1 MVPEDKPSLASPRRL
16 EMIGRVRGI
25 FIALVLLWS
34 SALSVKA
41 LDEEFVPPPAP
52 ENCVLDESRV
62 LVRDA
67 GRKEAIASA
76 LEALEAKHGFR
87 MYFVLYDSLYGRD
100 LAGRARVLREAW
112 LGERPGMVLVLETD
126 SRTFRIDRPAAPQK
140 EVAPGTQ
147 LEMPESTD
155 LSQMDLSRVVRELEG
170 SLMTAGDG
178 AEFAER
184 LGTGIAGGVSAVL
197 DEQAARPEGATKGRT
212 VLLAIGLIAA
222 AGLVALFVVAGLKP
236 AEAKSLERYVFPKI
250 SVGTRLGAPYGGGK
264 ISSRSFG
271 RGTKS

>member
-1 MVPEDKPSLASPRRL
+1 
-16 EMIGRVRGI
+16 
-25 FIALVLLWS
+25 
-34 SALSVKA
+34 
-41 LDEEFVPPPAP
+41 
-52 ENCVLDESRV
+52 
-62 LVRDA
+62 
-67 GRKEAIASA
+67 
-76 LEALEAKHGFR
+76 
-87 MYFVLYDSLYGRD
+87 
-100 LAGRARVLREAW
+100 
-112 LGERPGMVLVLETD
+112 
-126 SRTFRIDRPAAPQK
+126 
-140 EVAPGTQ
+140 
-147 LEMPESTD
+147 
-155 LSQMDLSRVVRELEG
+155 
-170 SLMTAGDG
+170 MTAGDG

-222 AGLVALFVVAGLKP
+222 AGLVALFVVAGLKR